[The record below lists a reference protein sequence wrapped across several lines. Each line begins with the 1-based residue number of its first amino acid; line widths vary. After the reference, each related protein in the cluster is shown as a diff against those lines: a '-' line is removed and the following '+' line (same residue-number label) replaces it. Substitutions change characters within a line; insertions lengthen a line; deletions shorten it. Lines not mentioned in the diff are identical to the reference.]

1 MLYVFDS
8 PGNVVFSLLSAVS
21 KDLNGKETASYISTF
36 RFLQFT
42 YMEYW
47 CHSNILLKYKT
58 KNTLWKATFFCLFSR
73 LSNPL

>member
-8 PGNVVFSLLSAVS
+8 PRNVVFSLLSAVS

-47 CHSNILLKYKT
+47 CQYSSEVQNKKYFMEG
-58 KNTLWKATFFCLFSR
+58 NFFWFI
-73 LSNPL
+73 